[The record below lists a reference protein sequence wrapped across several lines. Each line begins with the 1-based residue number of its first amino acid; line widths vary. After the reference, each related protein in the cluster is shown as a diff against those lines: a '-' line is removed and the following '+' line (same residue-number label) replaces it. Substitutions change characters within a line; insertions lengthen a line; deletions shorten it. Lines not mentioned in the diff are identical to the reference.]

1 MGIFRTPDC
10 CSILSGGG
18 KLKTAQICS
27 HHGDTSAEI
36 IARGLCA
43 EPNSSSAKTVPE
55 PRTLWKILLMGKRKV
70 YKRRKSA
77 CRLIFWRSG
86 RDSNPRGIAPKL
98 ISSQPRYDHF
108 DTAAYIFRN
117 TSPQNVSQK
126 KERTDGENYK
136 NFSP

>member
-1 MGIFRTPDC
+1 M
-10 CSILSGGG
+10 
-18 KLKTAQICS
+18 KTAQICS

-36 IARGLCA
+36 IARCLCA
-43 EPNSSSAKTVPE
+43 EPNSSSAKAVPE

-117 TSPQNVSQK
+117 TSPQK
-126 KERTDGENYK
+126 MLLEK
-136 NFSP
+136 